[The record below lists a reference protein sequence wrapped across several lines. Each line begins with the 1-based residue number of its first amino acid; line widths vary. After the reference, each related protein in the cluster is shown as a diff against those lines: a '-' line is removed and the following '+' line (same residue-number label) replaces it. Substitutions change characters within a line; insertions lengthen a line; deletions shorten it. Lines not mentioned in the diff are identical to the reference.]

1 MSTPGR
7 PVQDLSWLIT
17 NFVERVPDVAHA
29 VVVSSDGLPLAF
41 SAGFPQERADQLAAV
56 TSGLT
61 SLTQGASRVFEGGAV
76 VQTVVEMQRG
86 VLVIMAISNGAS
98 LAVLAAST
106 CDLGLVAYEMT
117 LLVERAGRVLTP
129 ADARRR
135 HAGRDAGRRAAMMT
149 QSVPALGDV
158 VAGLGRGGD
167 DRGSPA
173 WQGPGR
179 TGPWDEPQPQRQPY
193 PPAQQQ
199 QFPAEEESGSTRLVR
214 PYTVT
219 GGRTQP
225 RYKLALEAL
234 VSATVYEPRD
244 LSVLAPECQA
254 ILQFCL
260 DWRSVAEISAVL
272 RMPLG
277 VARILVADMSADGLV
292 RIHQRDDSEGRPDLN
307 LLERVLSG
315 LRKI

>member
-1 MSTPGR
+1 
-7 PVQDLSWLIT
+7 
-17 NFVERVPDVAHA
+17 
-29 VVVSSDGLPLAF
+29 
-41 SAGFPQERADQLAAV
+41 
-56 TSGLT
+56 
-61 SLTQGASRVFEGGAV
+61 
-76 VQTVVEMQRG
+76 
-86 VLVIMAISNGAS
+86 
-98 LAVLAAST
+98 
-106 CDLGLVAYEMT
+106 
-117 LLVERAGRVLTP
+117 
-129 ADARRR
+129 
-135 HAGRDAGRRAAMMT
+135 
-149 QSVPALGDV
+149 
-158 VAGLGRGGD
+158 VAGLGRGD
-167 DRGSPA
+167 DRGAPPA

-179 TGPWDEPQPQRQPY
+179 AGPWEEAPPQRQPY
-193 PPAQQQ
+193 PAAQQQ
-199 QFPAEEESGSTRLVR
+199 YSAEEESSATRLVR

-234 VSATVYEPRD
+234 VTATVYEPRD

-272 RMPLG
+272 RLPLG

>member
-1 MSTPGR
+1 MS
-7 PVQDLSWLIT
+7 
-17 NFVERVPDVAHA
+17 
-29 VVVSSDGLPLAF
+29 
-41 SAGFPQERADQLAAV
+41 
-56 TSGLT
+56 
-61 SLTQGASRVFEGGAV
+61 
-76 VQTVVEMQRG
+76 
-86 VLVIMAISNGAS
+86 
-98 LAVLAAST
+98 
-106 CDLGLVAYEMT
+106 
-117 LLVERAGRVLTP
+117 
-129 ADARRR
+129 
-135 HAGRDAGRRAAMMT
+135 
-149 QSVPALGDV
+149 
-158 VAGLGRGGD
+158 GLGRGGD
-167 DRGSPA
+167 DRGSTA
-173 WQGPGR
+173 WQGPNR
-179 TGPWDEPQPQRQPY
+179 AGPWDEPQPQRQPSF
-193 PPAQQQ
+193 PPGQQP
-199 QFPAEEESGSTRLVR
+199 QFPVEEESGSTRLVR

>member
-1 MSTPGR
+1 M
-7 PVQDLSWLIT
+7 
-17 NFVERVPDVAHA
+17 
-29 VVVSSDGLPLAF
+29 
-41 SAGFPQERADQLAAV
+41 
-56 TSGLT
+56 
-61 SLTQGASRVFEGGAV
+61 
-76 VQTVVEMQRG
+76 
-86 VLVIMAISNGAS
+86 
-98 LAVLAAST
+98 
-106 CDLGLVAYEMT
+106 
-117 LLVERAGRVLTP
+117 
-129 ADARRR
+129 
-135 HAGRDAGRRAAMMT
+135 
-149 QSVPALGDV
+149 
-158 VAGLGRGGD
+158 AGLGRGD
-167 DRGSPA
+167 DRGAPPA

-179 TGPWDEPQPQRQPY
+179 AGPWEDAPPQRQPV
-193 PPAQQQ
+193 PPAGQY
-199 QFPAEEESGSTRLVR
+199 PAEEENSSTRLVR

-234 VSATVYEPRD
+234 VTATVYEPRD

-272 RMPLG
+272 RLPLG

>member
-1 MSTPGR
+1 
-7 PVQDLSWLIT
+7 
-17 NFVERVPDVAHA
+17 
-29 VVVSSDGLPLAF
+29 VVSGP
-41 SAGFPQERADQLAAV
+41 
-56 TSGLT
+56 
-61 SLTQGASRVFEGGAV
+61 
-76 VQTVVEMQRG
+76 
-86 VLVIMAISNGAS
+86 
-98 LAVLAAST
+98 
-106 CDLGLVAYEMT
+106 
-117 LLVERAGRVLTP
+117 
-129 ADARRR
+129 
-135 HAGRDAGRRAAMMT
+135 
-149 QSVPALGDV
+149 
-158 VAGLGRGGD
+158 GRGGD

-173 WQGPGR
+173 WQGPTR
-179 TGPWDEPQPQRQPY
+179 TGPWDEPPPQRQPY

-199 QFPAEEESGSTRLVR
+199 QQFASEEESGSTRLVR

>member
-1 MSTPGR
+1 VAGPGR
-7 PVQDLSWLIT
+7 
-17 NFVERVPDVAHA
+17 
-29 VVVSSDGLPLAF
+29 
-41 SAGFPQERADQLAAV
+41 
-56 TSGLT
+56 
-61 SLTQGASRVFEGGAV
+61 
-76 VQTVVEMQRG
+76 
-86 VLVIMAISNGAS
+86 
-98 LAVLAAST
+98 
-106 CDLGLVAYEMT
+106 
-117 LLVERAGRVLTP
+117 
-129 ADARRR
+129 
-135 HAGRDAGRRAAMMT
+135 
-149 QSVPALGDV
+149 
-158 VAGLGRGGD
+158 GD
-167 DRGSPA
+167 DRGVPA

-179 TGPWDEPQPQRQPY
+179 AGPWDEPPQRQPY
-193 PPAQQQ
+193 PQAQP
-199 QFPAEEESGSTRLVR
+199 FPPAEEESSSTRLVR

-234 VSATVYEPRD
+234 VTATVYEPRD

-272 RMPLG
+272 RLPLG

-292 RIHQRDDSEGRPDLN
+292 RIHQRDDSEGRPDLH

>member
-1 MSTPGR
+1 
-7 PVQDLSWLIT
+7 
-17 NFVERVPDVAHA
+17 VPELGN
-29 VVVSSDGLPLAF
+29 VVS
-41 SAGFPQERADQLAAV
+41 
-56 TSGLT
+56 
-61 SLTQGASRVFEGGAV
+61 
-76 VQTVVEMQRG
+76 
-86 VLVIMAISNGAS
+86 
-98 LAVLAAST
+98 
-106 CDLGLVAYEMT
+106 
-117 LLVERAGRVLTP
+117 
-129 ADARRR
+129 
-135 HAGRDAGRRAAMMT
+135 
-149 QSVPALGDV
+149 
-158 VAGLGRGGD
+158 GLGRGGD

-173 WQGPGR
+173 WQGPPR
-179 TGPWDEPQPQRQPY
+179 TGPWDESQPQRQSY
-193 PPAQQQ
+193 PQIPQY
-199 QFPAEEESGSTRLVR
+199 PAEEDSGPTRLVR

-234 VSATVYEPRD
+234 VNATVYEPRD

-254 ILQFCL
+254 ILRFCV